1 MLVLLYFFLLSL
13 VCFSSSTQKKKK
25 KSMFGEKWVRK
36 SEDLFRTS
44 PFPEKW
50 RRLGFT

>member
-1 MLVLLYFFLLSL
+1 MLVLLFFFIKFGLFYL
-13 VCFSSSTQKKKK
+13 FHQKKK